1 MQFRRSQAGKIA
13 GYVRP
18 GMLGPDLERS
28 VLRRRQEIMKKIK
41 SMFFTA
47 LVIGVLCAGTVSAR
61 QLHSGAKSSTTCGG
75 SCSATQPC
83 AKGCVCS
90 FTTPFTAF
98 CTTKPAGVAP
108 SGK

>member
-1 MQFRRSQAGKIA
+1 
-13 GYVRP
+13 
-18 GMLGPDLERS
+18 
-28 VLRRRQEIMKKIK
+28 MKKKIQNL
-41 SMFFTA
+41 SFVVSA
-47 LVIGVLCAGTVSAR
+47 AAVLCAGTVSTR

>member
-1 MQFRRSQAGKIA
+1 
-13 GYVRP
+13 
-18 GMLGPDLERS
+18 
-28 VLRRRQEIMKKIK
+28 MKKIK

-61 QLHSGAKSSTTCGG
+61 QLRSGVQGSTCGG
-75 SCSATQPC
+75 TCSSTRPC
-83 AKGCVCS
+83 ASGCFCS

-98 CTTKPAGVAP
+98 CTVRPAGIAP